1 MPVEPYGG
9 EMDLEGGWDYE
20 NRMVEPGY
28 TPEDQAVENPLRPRT
43 FSEYIGQDKVKENL
57 KIYIEAAKSRKE
69 SLDHVLLYGPPG
81 LGKTT
86 LAGIVANELGVN
98 LRITS
103 GPAIEKPG
111 DLAALLTNL
120 SPGDVLF
127 IDEVHRLPRTVE
139 EILYPAMED
148 FALDIITGKGQ
159 MAASYHLPLPR
170 FTLVGATTRA
180 GQLSAPLAGS
190 VRRGA
195 AAGAVHPPGAGQNR
209 LPQRGHPPRPDRG
222 RRRPGDCLPLPGHA
236 PHRQPAFKAGA
247 GLRRGDERR
256 RHHLEHRENR
266 PGPHGDRR
274 AGPGRQRQEHAQG
287 HH

>member
-20 NRMVEPGY
+20 NRMMEPGY

-43 FSEYIGQDKVKENL
+43 LEEYIGQDKAKENL
-57 KIYIEAAKSRKE
+57 KVYIEAAKSRKE
-69 SLDHVLLYGPPG
+69 TLDHVLLYGPPG

-98 LRITS
+98 LRVTS

-180 GQLSAPLAGS
+180 GQLSAPLRDLS
-190 VRRGA
+190 LI
-195 AAGAVHPPGAGQNR
+195 HI
-209 LPQRGHPPRPDRG
+209 
-222 RRRPGDCLPLPGHA
+222 
-236 PHRQPAFKAGA
+236 
-247 GLRRGDERR
+247 
-256 RHHLEHRENR
+256 
-266 PGPHGDRR
+266 
-274 AGPGRQRQEHAQG
+274 
-287 HH
+287 

>member
-43 FSEYIGQDKVKENL
+43 FDQYIGQDKVKENL

-86 LAGIVANELGVN
+86 LAGIVAGELGVN

-120 SPGDVLF
+120 SPCL
-127 IDEVHRLPRTVE
+127 LYTSPSPRD
-139 EILYPAMED
+139 A
-148 FALDIITGKGQ
+148 
-159 MAASYHLPLPR
+159 
-170 FTLVGATTRA
+170 
-180 GQLSAPLAGS
+180 
-190 VRRGA
+190 
-195 AAGAVHPPGAGQNR
+195 
-209 LPQRGHPPRPDRG
+209 
-222 RRRPGDCLPLPGHA
+222 
-236 PHRQPAFKAGA
+236 
-247 GLRRGDERR
+247 
-256 RHHLEHRENR
+256 
-266 PGPHGDRR
+266 
-274 AGPGRQRQEHAQG
+274 
-287 HH
+287 

>member
-1 MPVEPYGG
+1 
-9 EMDLEGGWDYE
+9 
-20 NRMVEPGY
+20 MVEPGY
-28 TPEDQAVENPLRPRT
+28 TPEDQAVENPLRPPHVFGVHRP
-43 FSEYIGQDKVKENL
+43 GQGQGKPENL
-57 KIYIEAAKSRKE
+57 HRGGQKPEE

-127 IDEVHRLPRTVE
+127 IDEVHRLPRHRGGNP
-139 EILYPAMED
+139 LPGHGGLRLGHHHRQGAD
-148 FALDIITGKGQ
+148 GGFL
-159 MAASYHLPLPR
+159 SLPLPR

-180 GQLSAPLAGS
+180 GQLSAPLRDRFGVVLRLELYTPQELGKIVSRSADIL
-190 VRRGA
+190 RAQIEADA
-195 AAGAVHPPGAGQNR
+195 ALEIASAPGA
-209 LPQRGHPPRPDRG
+209 RPAS
-222 RRRPGDCLPLPGHA
+222 PT
-236 PHRQPAFKAGA
+236 AFKAGA

-266 PGPHGDRR
+266 FGPHGNRR
-274 AGPGRQRQEHAQG
+274 AGPGRQRQEHA
-287 HH
+287 